1 MSRGPGPEAGLETSN
16 SLWGWVFL
24 DHGVCGSCRKTLSRH
39 CSAVAADSKHS
50 PWRWHHG
57 AQMWVGRNPSAVHRV
72 AGDLALVQAHSFGDR
87 VRQGRCA
94 DFMILG
100 RAVEIRGQ

>member
-1 MSRGPGPEAGLETSN
+1 MGP
-16 SLWGWVFL
+16 
-24 DHGVCGSCRKTLSRH
+24 
-39 CSAVAADSKHS
+39 
-50 PWRWHHG
+50 RWSE
-57 AQMWVGRNPSAVHRV
+57 WVGRNPSAVRRV

-94 DFMILG
+94 DFMVLG